1 MQSLSLAPAPL
12 QPGLTAEQQRIAEL
26 EHENEKLRRI
36 NKVLMDRVER
46 SMDFQGNAFSLFQTA
61 IVLETK
67 VRERT
72 LELERTLHE
81 LEQSNRDLARAK
93 ELAETV
99 QARLAEAIES
109 VNEGFALFDGD
120 DRLVMC
126 NSKYLAFWPAFGEQI
141 VPGITFTEIALQAV
155 RTRAVQDIRDGGV
168 SWLDQRLAEHR
179 HPKGPY
185 VHELADGRWMQVNE
199 RRTRDGGVVGVYTD
213 ITDLKRDETRRREQ
227 ELAEKSVLLQATLD
241 NIAQGVAVYDKD
253 LKLVAWNDCFVRLL
267 KLPAKV
273 VRQGCDVAG
282 LRRSQYPAWLGWPQ
296 RHGDVA

>member
-1 MQSLSLAPAPL
+1 MQSLNLAPAPL
-12 QPGLTAEQQRIAEL
+12 QPGLTAEQRRIAEL

-81 LEQSNRDLARAK
+81 LERSNRDLARAK

-109 VNEGFALFDGD
+109 VNEGFALFDSD

-126 NSKYLAFWPAFGEQI
+126 NSKYLAFWPTFDERIA
-141 VPGITFTEIALQAV
+141 PGISFTEIAQLAV
-155 RTRAVQDIRDGGV
+155 RTRAVQDNRNGGV

-179 HPKGPY
+179 APKGP
-185 VHELADGRWMQVNE
+185 
-199 RRTRDGGVVGVYTD
+199 
-213 ITDLKRDETRRREQ
+213 
-227 ELAEKSVLLQATLD
+227 
-241 NIAQGVAVYDKD
+241 
-253 LKLVAWNDCFVRLL
+253 
-267 KLPAKV
+267 
-273 VRQGCDVAG
+273 
-282 LRRSQYPAWLGWPQ
+282 
-296 RHGDVA
+296 